1 MEDLLLLLVL
11 PLAVVVIGLVA
22 EYWVIQPLRR
32 KKKAGS
38 ADEILSPRGGELD
51 LAKDRTDTPTPPR
64 VLLTAADYGPLL
76 YEEHFRTNDQTW
88 HLPRPDAIS
97 QSQLVLEQGTSA
109 YPHSDTQYS
118 DFIFQTRFRHLEPT
132 HNCQISVYL
141 RQQVPPC
148 PQWNCSV
155 EIWASGDWNT
165 VGSRRIRGDEAMRLL
180 VDTPAGYLNRA
191 TWNTLAV
198 VLQGSKYEIYV
209 DDDLVGRFTDST
221 YRSGKFIL
229 SSPAGAAA
237 FDYVRIYGL
246 P

>member
-97 QSQLVLEQGTSA
+97 SSGT
-109 YPHSDTQYS
+109 
-118 DFIFQTRFRHLEPT
+118 TR
-132 HNCQISVYL
+132 
-141 RQQVPPC
+141 
-148 PQWNCSV
+148 
-155 EIWASGDWNT
+155 
-165 VGSRRIRGDEAMRLL
+165 
-180 VDTPAGYLNRA
+180 
-191 TWNTLAV
+191 
-198 VLQGSKYEIYV
+198 SK
-209 DDDLVGRFTDST
+209 
-221 YRSGKFIL
+221 
-229 SSPAGAAA
+229 
-237 FDYVRIYGL
+237 
-246 P
+246 